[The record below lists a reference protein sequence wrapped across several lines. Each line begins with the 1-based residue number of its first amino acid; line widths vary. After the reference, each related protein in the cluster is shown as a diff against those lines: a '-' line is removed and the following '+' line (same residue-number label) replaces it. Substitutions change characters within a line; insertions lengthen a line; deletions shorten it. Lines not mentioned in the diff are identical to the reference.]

1 MRDQQQSKC
10 IFPFSQVKDELL
22 QFNSNCKSGVL
33 YEYCCILKHYSK
45 KVPFQRLLPN
55 LYFQIITNQTIVD
68 FLICISLLLMNQTM
82 DAMDTFITDCI
93 GDYGFNGV
101 GDYGYIGL
109 DYRYRYFLF

>member
-1 MRDQQQSKC
+1 
-10 IFPFSQVKDELL
+10 
-22 QFNSNCKSGVL
+22 
-33 YEYCCILKHYSK
+33 
-45 KVPFQRLLPN
+45 
-55 LYFQIITNQTIVD
+55 
-68 FLICISLLLMNQTM
+68 MNQTM